1 MMKSLITTLLLIT
14 GISMAQPPNPPS
26 VPKTISFQ
34 AMITDTLGVPIAD
47 GSHNFTFRIERPN
60 QGGQVQTIWEE
71 TKQVDVFD
79 GIVSTILGSVTPI
92 GFIPISDNYSLSVA
106 LENEVISISPLTS
119 VPFSFNASRA
129 MSANNATHA
138 DTAHFTHQAGHAHH
152 ADSSGFSHHTQ
163 HAEHADTAH
172 FVMNVPMS
180 DTSGFALESQ
190 HSEHADTAN
199 YVNLSNYNGSISVI
213 KDDDANV
220 TIQSDDDNSSSFL
233 TLISQTSTGVQREL
247 RVINEGDVGGGFRF
261 YDATNGEDLMVI
273 DTSGNVGIGTSSPDQ
288 TLHLHD
294 SEENTRVMARFTN
307 GTTGSASSDGLL
319 IGVHPTSAN
328 TELWNFENT
337 HMTFATNN
345 QLRMRIS
352 NDGNV
357 GINNT
362 DPQEKLDVDGNV
374 KVDSVKADVLVGDGS
389 QLTGLAAGGATNIT
403 GLSDALVETNSIY
416 IGNDP
421 STTTDDAQYNIAVGT
436 TALDAVTTGDGNTA
450 TGHSAL
456 GSNTEGYN
464 NTAMGYQAL
473 RDNTTG
479 INNTALGRATL
490 ATSTGGYN
498 TATGS

>member
-1 MMKSLITTLLLIT
+1 MQSLITTHLLIT

-71 TKQVDVFD
+71 TKQVDVVD

-129 MSANNATHA
+129 MNATNATHA
-138 DTAHFTHQAGHAHH
+138 DTAHFTHQADHAMYADTAHFVMNVPMSDTVHFSHQASHAHY
-152 ADSSGFSHHTQ
+152 ADSSGFAHHTQ

-220 TIQSDDDNSSSFL
+220 TIQSDNNNSSSFL

-247 RVINEGDVGGGFRF
+247 RVINEGDVGGGFRL

-357 GINNT
+357 GINNSN
-362 DPQEKLDVDGNV
+362 PSEKLQVDGTI
-374 KVDSVKADVLVGDGS
+374 KANKYIYSDFPLV
-389 QLTGLAAGGATNIT
+389 NI
-403 GLSDALVETNSIY
+403 
-416 IGNDP
+416 
-421 STTTDDAQYNIAVGT
+421 
-436 TALDAVTTGDGNTA
+436 
-450 TGHSAL
+450 
-456 GSNTEGYN
+456 
-464 NTAMGYQAL
+464 
-473 RDNTTG
+473 
-479 INNTALGRATL
+479 
-490 ATSTGGYN
+490 
-498 TATGS
+498 